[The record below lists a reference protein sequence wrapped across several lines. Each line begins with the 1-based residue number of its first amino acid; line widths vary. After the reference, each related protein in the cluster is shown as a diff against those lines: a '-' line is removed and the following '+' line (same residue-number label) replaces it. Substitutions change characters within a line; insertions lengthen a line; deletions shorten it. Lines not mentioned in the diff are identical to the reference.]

1 MATCISE
8 DLGLWAL
15 GAAAALE
22 TNPAPIPCH
31 GGAPGATINQ
41 NNKVNKVEFILSPA
55 AQPLSSAFRKP
66 SFVSPTTPQPSVAF
80 CHLGNTLSYFRHPR
94 LLCSCSVSE
103 IQVASGGTLS
113 GACEKQGACCGYRRD
128 TWPHFSELGPSA
140 RMAFLFNRARNR
152 TNAADLPKVA
162 CELLGKLD
170 GPSGAAK
177 VRELQALIWNISLSH
192 ILANPTD
199 GDK

>member
-1 MATCISE
+1 MATCFSE

-66 SFVSPTTPQPSVAF
+66 SFVSPSTPQPTVAF
-80 CHLGNTLSYFRHPR
+80 CHLGIFF
-94 LLCSCSVSE
+94 CFFCFFWFF
-103 IQVASGGTLS
+103 
-113 GACEKQGACCGYRRD
+113 CCC
-128 TWPHFSELGPSA
+128 F
-140 RMAFLFNRARNR
+140 
-152 TNAADLPKVA
+152 V
-162 CELLGKLD
+162 
-170 GPSGAAK
+170 
-177 VRELQALIWNISLSH
+177 
-192 ILANPTD
+192 
-199 GDK
+199 